1 MTPVMLAI
9 GLWYCGRG
17 ILDSVSTPLTILI
30 DWRLLMSQA
39 RSTTNRTRFKVGD
52 LVKIAPWCLNKGLM
66 GVVTKVKPWSAS
78 QDVWAVFHGRKR
90 GEERVQKNN
99 LILIARGK

>member
-1 MTPVMLAI
+1 MTPDMLAI
-9 GLWYCGRG
+9 GLWYCGKG

-90 GEERVQKNN
+90 GEERIQKNN

>member
-1 MTPVMLAI
+1 MLAI

-17 ILDSVSTPLTILI
+17 ILDLVSTPLTILI

-52 LVKIAPWCLNKGLM
+52 LVEVAPWCVNKGLT
-66 GVVTKVKPWSAS
+66 GVVTKVKSWSVS
-78 QDVWAVFHGRKR
+78 QDVYVCFPGHDRYDQY
-90 GEERVQKNN
+90 VQKNN
-99 LILIARGK
+99 LILVARGK

>member
-1 MTPVMLAI
+1 
-9 GLWYCGRG
+9 
-17 ILDSVSTPLTILI
+17 
-30 DWRLLMSQA
+30 MSQA

-52 LVKIAPWCLNKGLM
+52 LVKIAPWCLNKGPM
-66 GVVTKVKPWSAS
+66 GVVARVKPWSAS
-78 QDVWAVFHGRKR
+78 QDVWVCFLGRKR

>member
-1 MTPVMLAI
+1 MLAI
-9 GLWYCGRG
+9 GLWYCGKG
-17 ILDSVSTPLTILI
+17 ILDLVSTPLITLI

-39 RSTTNRTRFKVGD
+39 RSKVNKTRFKVGD
-52 LVKIAPWCLNKGLM
+52 LVKIAPWCVDKGLT

-78 QDVWAVFHGRKR
+78 QDVWAVLPGHSREKY
-90 GEERVQKNN
+90 VQKNN

>member
-1 MTPVMLAI
+1 MPVIGLWSSGHMTPVMV
-9 GLWYCGRG
+9 C
-17 ILDSVSTPLTILI
+17 TPLTTLI

-39 RSTTNRTRFKVGD
+39 RSKVNKTRFKVGD
-52 LVKIAPWCLNKGLM
+52 LVKVAPWCVNKGLT

-78 QDVWAVFHGRKR
+78 QDIYVCFPGHDRYDQY
-90 GEERVQKNN
+90 VQKNN

>member
-1 MTPVMLAI
+1 MLAI
-9 GLWYCGRG
+9 ELWYCGKG
-17 ILDSVSTPLTILI
+17 ILASVSIHLTTLI

-39 RSTTNRTRFKVGD
+39 RSTTNKTRFKVGD

-66 GVVTKVKPWSAS
+66 GVVTKVKPWGAS
-78 QDVWAVFHGRKR
+78 QDVWAVFHGRKH
-90 GEERVQKNN
+90 GEERIQKNN